1 MATPLRRTVEKHSV
15 APLTWLATRPKWV
28 PFGIVL
34 ALLLGGLFLP
44 VAVAVV
50 LLVALL
56 LFLVWLTYLGWPK
69 LDSGGRLV
77 RVAMIGLIVYLLIQR
92 VLAE

>member
-1 MATPLRRTVEKHSV
+1 MATPLRRAMERHSV
-15 APLTWLATRPKWV
+15 APLTWLSTRPRWV

-44 VAVAVV
+44 VAVAAVV
-50 LLVALL
+50 LAVLV
-56 LFLVWLTYLGWPK
+56 LFLGWLAYLAWPK

-77 RVAMIGLIVYLLIQR
+77 RLLMVAMVAFVLVQR
-92 VLAE
+92 LRGA